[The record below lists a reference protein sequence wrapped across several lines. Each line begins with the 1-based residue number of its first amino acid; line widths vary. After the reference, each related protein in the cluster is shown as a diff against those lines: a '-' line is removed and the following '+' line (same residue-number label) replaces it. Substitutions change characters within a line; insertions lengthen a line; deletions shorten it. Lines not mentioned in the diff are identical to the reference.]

1 MKRQKG
7 FTLIEVV
14 IAIAILGI
22 LATLLAPGFRD
33 VIRSNRL
40 TSAANSFL
48 SALNLA
54 RSEAVKLNAPVVICK
69 SDVDNTPSG
78 QAPRCATGGGFEQ
91 GWVVFVDA
99 DNDAEIDTDEV
110 VLRVQNALSGE
121 TELTSDDT
129 GKSLDNYVSYLGNG
143 RTRAVNGMTQNGCL
157 KLTDAPDAA
166 NPQHR
171 EIIINTI
178 GRVRIDLVPEEEQPC
193 RRRL

>member
-7 FTLIEVV
+7 FTLLEL
-14 IAIAILGI
+14 IAAITILAI

-40 TSAANSFL
+40 SSAANSFL

-99 DNDAEIDTDEV
+99 DNDAEIDTEELPWFLRNHALFVGFAPAENPSIAIAV
-110 VLRVQNALSGE
+110 VAEHGGGGSSVAAPVAAGVLARALQK
-121 TELTSDDT
+121 D
-129 GKSLDNYVSYLGNG
+129 
-143 RTRAVNGMTQNGCL
+143 
-157 KLTDAPDAA
+157 P
-166 NPQHR
+166 
-171 EIIINTI
+171 
-178 GRVRIDLVPEEEQPC
+178 
-193 RRRL
+193 